1 MTLQEIAKR
10 AHVSIATVSRKIN
23 SVPNV
28 KPSLA
33 RRVRRV
39 IEEFGYYPNTHARV
53 PPVPTSIPSPWPSL
67 FRLVPMLTA

>member
-23 SVPNV
+23 SAPNV

-39 IEEFGYYPNTHARV
+39 IEEFG
-53 PPVPTSIPSPWPSL
+53 
-67 FRLVPMLTA
+67 